1 MLSLLYIGMKKMIT
15 TILVVLVILIA
26 FQSFMAISTNRT
38 EKQAYKVIKK
48 EDEFEIRYYPPAT
61 FATIQSS
68 AKNYRELSSSGFRK
82 IAGYIFGN
90 NESSSKIAMTSPVH
104 MDINEEGSSMSF
116 VMPSAYDINNL
127 PRPNDA
133 NVQLHETPGEYVAA
147 MAFGGFAN
155 DASIKKHAAEL
166 ENALGT
172 KGIKSIGH
180 FRYLGYNPPYQLIG
194 RKNEIIVT
202 VEWKDSQP

>member
-1 MLSLLYIGMKKMIT
+1 MKNMIIT
-15 TILVVLVILIA
+15 LIVVSVILIA
-26 FQSFMAISTNRT
+26 FQSFMVISTNRT

-68 AKNYRELSSSGFRK
+68 AKNYRELSGSGFRK

-90 NESSSKIAMTSPVH
+90 NESSSKIAMTTPVH
-104 MDINEEGSSMSF
+104 MDINNEGSSMSF

-133 NVQLHETPGEYVAA
+133 NVKLHQTPGEYVAA
-147 MAFGGFAN
+147 IAFGGFAN
-155 DASIKKHAAEL
+155 DASIKKYAAEL
-166 ENALGT
+166 EKALGN

-180 FRYLGYNPPYQLIG
+180 FRYLGYNPPYQLVG

-202 VEWKDSQP
+202 VEWKAGN

>member
-1 MLSLLYIGMKKMIT
+1 MKNMIIT
-15 TILVVLVILIA
+15 LIVVSVILIA

-68 AKNYRELSSSGFRK
+68 AKNYRELSGSGFRK

-90 NESSSKIAMTSPVH
+90 NESSSKIAMTTPVH
-104 MDINEEGSSMSF
+104 MDINDEGSSMSF

-133 NVQLHETPGEYVAA
+133 NVKLHQTTGEYVAA
-147 MAFGGFAN
+147 IAFGGFAN
-155 DASIKKHAAEL
+155 DASIKKYAAEL
-166 ENALGT
+166 EKALGN

-180 FRYLGYNPPYQLIG
+180 FRYLGYNPPYQLVG
-194 RKNEIIVT
+194 RKNEVIVT
-202 VEWKDSQP
+202 VEWKDSQL

>member
-104 MDINEEGSSMSF
+104 MDISEEGSSMSF

>member
-1 MLSLLYIGMKKMIT
+1 MKNMVIALIVLS
-15 TILVVLVILIA
+15 VILIL

-48 EDEFEIRYYPPAT
+48 EDDFEIRYYPPAT

-68 AKNYRELSSSGFRK
+68 AKNYRELSGSGFRK

-90 NESSSKIAMTSPVH
+90 NESSSKIAMTTPVH
-104 MDINEEGSSMSF
+104 MDINNEGSSMSF

-133 NVQLHETPGEYVAA
+133 NVKLHQTPGEYVAA
-147 MAFGGFAN
+147 IAFGGFAN
-155 DASIKKHAAEL
+155 DASIKKYAAEL
-166 ENALGT
+166 EKALGN

-180 FRYLGYNPPYQLIG
+180 FRYLGYNPPYQLVG

-202 VEWKDSQP
+202 VEWKDGQQ

>member
-1 MLSLLYIGMKKMIT
+1 MKNMIIT
-15 TILVVLVILIA
+15 LIVVSVILIA
-26 FQSFMAISTNRT
+26 FQSFMVISTNRT

-68 AKNYRELSSSGFRK
+68 AKNYRELSGNGFRK

-90 NESSSKIAMTSPVH
+90 NESSSKIAMTTPVH
-104 MDINEEGSSMSF
+104 MDINDEGSSMSF

-133 NVQLHETPGEYVAA
+133 NVKLHQTPGEYVAA
-147 MAFGGFAN
+147 ISFGGFAN
-155 DASIKKHAAEL
+155 DASIKRYAAEL
-166 ENALGT
+166 EKGLGNR
-172 KGIKSIGH
+172 GIKSIGH
-180 FRYLGYNPPYQLIG
+180 FRYLGYNPPYQLVG

-202 VEWKDSQP
+202 VEWKDGQL

>member
-1 MLSLLYIGMKKMIT
+1 MLYISMKNMVIT
-15 TILVVLVILIA
+15 LIVVSVILIA
-26 FQSFMAISTNRT
+26 FQSFMVISTNRT
-38 EKQAYKVIKK
+38 EKQIYKVIKK

-68 AKNYRELSSSGFRK
+68 AKNYRELSGNGFRK

-90 NESSSKIAMTSPVH
+90 NESSSKIAMTTPVH
-104 MDINEEGSSMSF
+104 MDINNEGSSMSF

-133 NVQLHETPGEYVAA
+133 NVKLHQTPGEYVAA
-147 MAFGGFAN
+147 IAFGGFAN
-155 DASIKKHAAEL
+155 DASIKKYAAEL
-166 ENALGT
+166 EKGLAK

-180 FRYLGYNPPYQLIG
+180 FRYLGYNPPYQIVG

-202 VEWKDSQP
+202 VEWKNG

>member
-1 MLSLLYIGMKKMIT
+1 MKNMIIT
-15 TILVVLVILIA
+15 LIAVSVILIA
-26 FQSFMAISTNRT
+26 FQSFMVISTNRT
-38 EKQAYKVIKK
+38 EKQTYKVIKK
-48 EDEFEIRYYPPAT
+48 ENDFEIRYYPPAT

-68 AKNYRELSSSGFRK
+68 AKNYRELSGNGFRK

-90 NESSSKIAMTSPVH
+90 NESSSKIAMTTPVH
-104 MDINEEGSSMSF
+104 MDINNEGSSMSF

-133 NVQLHETPGEYVAA
+133 NVKLHQTPGEYVAA
-147 MAFGGFAN
+147 IAFGGFAN
-155 DASIKKHAAEL
+155 DASIKKYAAEL
-166 ENALGT
+166 EKALGN

-180 FRYLGYNPPYQLIG
+180 FRYLGYNPPYQLVG

-202 VEWKDSQP
+202 VEWKAGN

>member
-1 MLSLLYIGMKKMIT
+1 MLYISMKNMVT
-15 TILVVLVILIA
+15 TLIVVSVILIA
-26 FQSFMAISTNRT
+26 FQSFMVISTNRT
-38 EKQAYKVIKK
+38 EKQIYKVIKK

-68 AKNYRELSSSGFRK
+68 AKNYRELSGNGFRK

-90 NESSSKIAMTSPVH
+90 NESSSKIAMTTPVH
-104 MDINEEGSSMSF
+104 MDINDEGSSMSF

-127 PRPNDA
+127 PRPNDV
-133 NVQLHETPGEYVAA
+133 NVKLHQTPGEYVAA
-147 MAFGGFAN
+147 ISFGGFAN
-155 DASIKKHAAEL
+155 DASIKKYAAEL
-166 ENALGT
+166 EKSLGK

-180 FRYLGYNPPYQLIG
+180 FRYLGYNPPYQLVG

-202 VEWKDSQP
+202 VEWKDGQL

>member
-1 MLSLLYIGMKKMIT
+1 MKNMIIT
-15 TILVVLVILIA
+15 LIVVSVILIA
-26 FQSFMAISTNRT
+26 FQSFMVISTNRT

-68 AKNYRELSSSGFRK
+68 AKNYRELSGSGFRK

-90 NESSSKIAMTSPVH
+90 NESSSKIAMTTPVH
-104 MDINEEGSSMSF
+104 MDINDEGSSMSF

-133 NVQLHETPGEYVAA
+133 NVKLHQTPGEYVAA
-147 MAFGGFAN
+147 ISFGGFAN
-155 DASIKKHAAEL
+155 DASIKRYAAEL
-166 ENALGT
+166 EKALGN

-202 VEWKDSQP
+202 VEWKDGQQ

>member
-1 MLSLLYIGMKKMIT
+1 MKNMIIT
-15 TILVVLVILIA
+15 LIVVSVILIA
-26 FQSFMAISTNRT
+26 FQSFMVISTNRT

-68 AKNYRELSSSGFRK
+68 AKNYRELSGNGFRK

-90 NESSSKIAMTSPVH
+90 NESSSKIAMTTPVH
-104 MDINEEGSSMSF
+104 MDINDEGSSMSF

-133 NVQLHETPGEYVAA
+133 NVKLHQTPGEYVAA
-147 MAFGGFAN
+147 ISFGGFAN
-155 DASIKKHAAEL
+155 DASIKRYAAEL
-166 ENALGT
+166 EKALGN

-180 FRYLGYNPPYQLIG
+180 FRYLGYNPPYQLVG

-202 VEWKDSQP
+202 VEWKDGQL

>member
-1 MLSLLYIGMKKMIT
+1 MVITLIVLS
-15 TILVVLVILIA
+15 VILIL

-68 AKNYRELSSSGFRK
+68 AKNYRELSGSGFRK

-90 NESSSKIAMTSPVH
+90 NESSSKIAMTTPVH
-104 MDINEEGSSMSF
+104 MDINNEGSSMSF

-127 PRPNDA
+127 PRPNDT
-133 NVQLHETPGEYVAA
+133 NVQLHQTPGEYVAA
-147 MAFGGFAN
+147 IAFGGFAN
-155 DASIKKHAAEL
+155 DASIKKYAAEL
-166 ENALGT
+166 EKALGN

-180 FRYLGYNPPYQLIG
+180 FRYLGYNPPYQLVG

-202 VEWKDSQP
+202 VEWKSDN

>member
-1 MLSLLYIGMKKMIT
+1 MKNMVIT
-15 TILVVLVILIA
+15 LIVVSVILIA
-26 FQSFMAISTNRT
+26 FQSFMVISTNRT
-38 EKQAYKVIKK
+38 EKQIYKVIKK

-68 AKNYRELSSSGFRK
+68 AKNYKELSGNGFRK

-90 NESSSKIAMTSPVH
+90 NESSSKIAMTTPVH
-104 MDINEEGSSMSF
+104 MDINNEGSSMSF

-133 NVQLHETPGEYVAA
+133 NVKLHQTPGEYVAA
-147 MAFGGFAN
+147 IAFGGFAN
-155 DASIKKHAAEL
+155 DASIKKYAAEL
-166 ENALGT
+166 EKALGN

-180 FRYLGYNPPYQLIG
+180 FRYLGYNPPYQLVG
-194 RKNEIIVT
+194 RKHEIIVT
-202 VEWKDSQP
+202 VEWKDGQQ

>member
-1 MLSLLYIGMKKMIT
+1 MKNMIIT
-15 TILVVLVILIA
+15 LIVVSVILIA
-26 FQSFMAISTNRT
+26 FQSFMVISTNRT

-68 AKNYRELSSSGFRK
+68 AKNYRELSGSGFRK

-90 NESSSKIAMTSPVH
+90 NESSSKIAMTTPVH
-104 MDINEEGSSMSF
+104 MDINDEGSSMSF

-133 NVQLHETPGEYVAA
+133 NVKLHQTPGEYVAA
-147 MAFGGFAN
+147 IAFGGFAN
-155 DASIKKHAAEL
+155 DASIKRYAAEL
-166 ENALGT
+166 KKALGN

-180 FRYLGYNPPYQLIG
+180 FRYLGYNPPYQLVG

-202 VEWKDSQP
+202 VEWKDGQL

>member
-1 MLSLLYIGMKKMIT
+1 MKNMIIT
-15 TILVVLVILIA
+15 LIVVSVILIA
-26 FQSFMAISTNRT
+26 FQSFMVISTNRT
-38 EKQAYKVIKK
+38 EKQIYKVIKK
-48 EDEFEIRYYPPAT
+48 ENEFEIRYYPPAT

-68 AKNYRELSSSGFRK
+68 AKNYRELSGSGFRK

-90 NESSSKIAMTSPVH
+90 NESSSKIAMTTPVH
-104 MDINEEGSSMSF
+104 MDINNEGSSMSF

-133 NVQLHETPGEYVAA
+133 NVKLHQTPGEYVAA
-147 MAFGGFAN
+147 IAFGGFAN
-155 DASIKKHAAEL
+155 DAAEL
-166 ENALGT
+166 EKALGN

-180 FRYLGYNPPYQLIG
+180 FRYLGYNPPYQLVG

-202 VEWKDSQP
+202 VEWKND